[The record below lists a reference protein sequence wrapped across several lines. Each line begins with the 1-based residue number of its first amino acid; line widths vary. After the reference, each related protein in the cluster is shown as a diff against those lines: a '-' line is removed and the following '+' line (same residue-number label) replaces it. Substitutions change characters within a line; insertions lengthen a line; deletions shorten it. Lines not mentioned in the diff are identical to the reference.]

1 MMRVVVAL
9 LCLLASA
16 WSMAA
21 PDWVS
26 SWTAA
31 PDSAGPA
38 MQPQTIR
45 QVVRTSAG
53 GSQLR
58 IRLSNAYGL
67 TAVTIGPVRVARR
80 VGDAAIDPASDRV
93 VRFDGQPA
101 VTIAPGQ
108 SVVSDAVALP
118 VATLQELAISL
129 YLPEGASR
137 ASIHG
142 EGLQTVYLAPGAD
155 TTAAPVLLAAQTDDS
170 RYFLAGVEVLSASD
184 ARAVVVLGDSI
195 ADGVGATANA
205 YARWPDVLAARLA
218 PASMAV
224 VNAGI
229 AGNRLIRDAVPPFV
243 GSSMLG
249 RLLRDA
255 LDQAGVRWI
264 VLHAG
269 SNDINAGDML
279 ATPDQQASA
288 QDIVDG
294 MQTLIRRAH
303 QRGVKVCG
311 ATLLPYGGVGA
322 PFVYTA
328 AGEAKRQA
336 VNAWIR
342 STSLLDAMVDF
353 DAQLR
358 DPSQPERL
366 LPSYGSGDHLHPN
379 DRGYQ
384 VMAALM
390 PALLLSH

>member
-1 MMRVVVAL
+1 
-9 LCLLASA
+9 
-16 WSMAA
+16 
-21 PDWVS
+21 
-26 SWTAA
+26 
-31 PDSAGPA
+31 
-38 MQPQTIR
+38 
-45 QVVRTSAG
+45 
-53 GSQLR
+53 
-58 IRLSNAYGL
+58 
-67 TAVTIGPVRVARR
+67 
-80 VGDAAIDPASDRV
+80 
-93 VRFDGQPA
+93 
-101 VTIAPGQ
+101 
-108 SVVSDAVALP
+108 
-118 VATLQELAISL
+118 
-129 YLPEGASR
+129 
-137 ASIHG
+137 
-142 EGLQTVYLAPGAD
+142 
-155 TTAAPVLLAAQTDDS
+155 
-170 RYFLAGVEVLSASD
+170 
-184 ARAVVVLGDSI
+184 VVVLGDSI
-195 ADGVGATANA
+195 AYGVGATANA

-218 PASMAV
+218 PASVAV

-243 GSSMLG
+243 GPSMLG
-249 RLLRDA
+249 RLQRDA

-269 SNDINAGDML
+269 SNDINAGDVL

-288 QDIVDG
+288 QDIIDS
-294 MQTLIRRAH
+294 MQMLIRRAH

-328 AGEAKRQA
+328 AGEGKRQA

-366 LPSYGSGDHLHPN
+366 LPAYDSGDHLHPN